1 MASPETGSLFS
12 LLGHIVLENDSMD
25 ETSTRVAWHS
35 QLQNGCKNVY
45 SSEYA
50 KMKGSVAE
58 DLHNRKMTYP
68 IVLALDAPDG
78 HWETGAL
85 ESPSPAIF
93 AMR

>member
-1 MASPETGSLFS
+1 
-12 LLGHIVLENDSMD
+12 
-25 ETSTRVAWHS
+25 
-35 QLQNGCKNVY
+35 
-45 SSEYA
+45 
-50 KMKGSVAE
+50 MKGSVAE